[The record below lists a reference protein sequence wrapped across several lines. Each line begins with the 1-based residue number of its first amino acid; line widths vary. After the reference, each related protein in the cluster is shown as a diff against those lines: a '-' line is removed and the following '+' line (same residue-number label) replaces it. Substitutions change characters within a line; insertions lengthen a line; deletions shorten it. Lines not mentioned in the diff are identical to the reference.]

1 MSERGIISK
10 GTQIV
15 KDGLYDLSCKL
26 APKRKSK
33 AGYSK
38 RKKKSDLF
46 FYCVMLAF
54 PLTQFCIMYI
64 GVNFNSV
71 LLAFKQYTT
80 DFSNYTWTLGNF
92 QRVFGELAASNQIR
106 LAFRNSILLWLC
118 TNIVTFPTSL
128 LISYYLYRNYK
139 FAKGIKLT
147 LFLPSVISGTVTSV
161 TVYQLMDR
169 GYPLLMKQLFDKDV
183 LGLLANPDTQL
194 WAYLG
199 YTIFSSLAGHFV
211 FLSSAMSGIDTS
223 ISEAARIDGA
233 NSLQEF
239 RYVTLPLIYPTVA
252 IFMVT
257 SVIGIFTSDF
267 GLYSF
272 YKVAGMTQIDTIG
285 FYFIRGLTEL
295 GESRWSYFS
304 AFGLVLT
311 VMTAIIVFPAR
322 AYINSKD
329 PMVDHDELKV
339 AKERKK
345 ERRRQ
350 RWQKEIRQ

>member
-1 MSERGIISK
+1 MSEKGIISK
-10 GTQIV
+10 GRQTV
-15 KDGLYDLSCKL
+15 KDGLYDLSCRL
-26 APKRKSK
+26 LPKKKAK

-38 RKKKSDLF
+38 RRKRSDLI
-46 FYCVMLAF
+46 FYCVMMAL
-54 PLTQFCIMYI
+54 PLTQFSIMYI
-64 GVNFNSV
+64 GVNINSI
-71 LLAFKQYTT
+71 LLAFKQYTS
-80 DFSNYTWTLGNF
+80 DFSSFTWTLANF
-92 QRVFGELAASNQIR
+92 ERVFGGLFHSSQIQ
-106 LAFRNSILLWLC
+106 LAFRNSIVLWMC
-118 TNIVTFPTSL
+118 TNIITFPTSL
-128 LISYYLYRNYK
+128 AISYYLYRNYK

-169 GYPLLMKQLFDKDV
+169 GYPLLMKQLFGKDV
-183 LGLLANPDTQL
+183 LGLLANSDTQL
-194 WAYLG
+194 WAYMG
-199 YTIFSSLAGHFV
+199 FQIFFSLAGHFV

-233 NSLQEF
+233 NARQEF
-239 RYVTLPLIYPTVA
+239 WYVTLPLIYPTVA

-285 FYFIRGLTEL
+285 FYFIRGLTEM
-295 GESRWSYFS
+295 GESQWSYFS

-311 VMTAIIVFPAR
+311 VLTAALVFPAR
-322 AYINSKD
+322 AFINSKD
-329 PMVDHDELKV
+329 PTVDHDELRAEKR
-339 AKERKK
+339 RKK

-350 RWQKEIRQ
+350 KW